1 MTVLIAFTGKL
12 EERTV
17 MSPST
22 ATALVRFRNTFMTIE
37 DVISAFRIINSN
49 NDILQHILWIPEATY
64 DSYFV
69 GGRASEAYEAV
80 NYLYFKK
87 GSNC

>member
-1 MTVLIAFTGKL
+1 MTVLITFTGKL

-22 ATALVRFRNTFMTIE
+22 ATALVRLRNTFMTIE
-37 DVISAFRIINSN
+37 DVISAF
-49 NDILQHILWIPEATY
+49 ILSTQTTTY

-69 GGRASEAYEAV
+69 GGRAIEANEAV
-80 NYLYFKK
+80 IYLYFKK